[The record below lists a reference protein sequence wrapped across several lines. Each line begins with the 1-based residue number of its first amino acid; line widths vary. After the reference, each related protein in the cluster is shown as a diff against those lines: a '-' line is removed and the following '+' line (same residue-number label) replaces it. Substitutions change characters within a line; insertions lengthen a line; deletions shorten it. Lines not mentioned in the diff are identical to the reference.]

1 MSNRKVASAVLAVS
15 VYHKVY
21 IVELWGFIWTFFFLI
36 NLFSFQ
42 SLPGVTFNSSSFL
55 TALRFLIET
64 TWGICHMQ
72 NQNGSLNLYCNML
85 YTVCITIERP
95 IAAPFLGQIKPTAI
109 WSLKSKIVLICGASR
124 KPAGAW
130 FSGWL
135 KPDVQHTQE
144 GASRA
149 EGRPAW
155 SGREFAHTDQTM
167 GSTWQQHWKR

>member
-1 MSNRKVASAVLAVS
+1 MNFEASSGL
-15 VYHKVY
+15 
-21 IVELWGFIWTFFFLI
+21 LFLI

-55 TALRFLIET
+55 TALRFSIKT
-64 TWGICHMQ
+64 TWGISHMQ
-72 NQNGSLNLYCNML
+72 NQNRSLNLYCNML
-85 YTVCITIERP
+85 YTVCITIKYP
-95 IAAPFLGQIKPTAI
+95 IIAPFLGQIKPTPI

-124 KPAGAW
+124 RPPERDSLDGCQW
-130 FSGWL
+130 

-167 GSTWQQHWKR
+167 ESTWQQHWKR